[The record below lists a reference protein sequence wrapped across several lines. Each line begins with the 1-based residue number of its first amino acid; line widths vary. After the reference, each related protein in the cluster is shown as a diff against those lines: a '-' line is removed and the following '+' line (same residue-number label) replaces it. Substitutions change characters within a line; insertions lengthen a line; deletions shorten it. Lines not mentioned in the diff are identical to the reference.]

1 MNLSSIG
8 KLTPGDLV
16 LVSGLLQQLA
26 RPLGFLGSTYRDMTQ
41 SLTDLKSM
49 MGLLELK
56 ALENKPNAIDA
67 STIIQSQPKI
77 EFNNVMFSYD
87 PKKQLFN
94 NLTFD
99 IQPGKK
105 IAIVGG
111 SGSGKST
118 IVRLLY
124 RFYEIE
130 SGSIKINDTDIRDFE
145 FESLRKQIGVVPQD
159 CVLFHDS
166 IYHNISYG
174 DLSVT
179 KEQVIQAAKMADLHE
194 TILKQPDGYDS
205 IVGERGLKLSG
216 GEKQRLAIARA
227 MLKQPNILIYDE
239 ATSSLDSITEQNIL
253 KALKNITKDRTT
265 IVIAHRLSTIM
276 DCDEIIVIGSNGEVA
291 QKGNHEALIQI
302 PGRYKDLWDSQNIRG

>member
-1 MNLSSIG
+1 
-8 KLTPGDLV
+8 
-16 LVSGLLQQLA
+16 
-26 RPLGFLGSTYRDMTQ
+26 MTQ

-130 SGSIKINDTDIRDFE
+130 CQ
-145 FESLRKQIGVVPQD
+145 L
-159 CVLFHDS
+159 
-166 IYHNISYG
+166 G
-174 DLSVT
+174 DL
-179 KEQVIQAAKMADLHE
+179 
-194 TILKQPDGYDS
+194 
-205 IVGERGLKLSG
+205 IVRGLPFIV
-216 GEKQRLAIARA
+216 E
-227 MLKQPNILIYDE
+227 N
-239 ATSSLDSITEQNIL
+239 
-253 KALKNITKDRTT
+253 DRFD
-265 IVIAHRLSTIM
+265 I
-276 DCDEIIVIGSNGEVA
+276 
-291 QKGNHEALIQI
+291 
-302 PGRYKDLWDSQNIRG
+302 